1 MTILSGGILESNLHR
16 VISPPSLRDQA
27 KFVRWSL
34 VFSTRPGNSVVLR
47 PLAEECPVI
56 TNAAAESPEGK

>member
-16 VISPPSLRDQA
+16 VILRDQA
-27 KFVRWSL
+27 KFARWSL

-56 TNAAAESPEGK
+56 TNATAESPEGK